1 MKQLFCG
8 CLLLGVMMTACTNN
22 EKSNETID
30 TLQDTMMP
38 ASVQP
43 VPDNTETMKD
53 STERRSDSLNGRDS
67 GR

>member
-8 CLLLGVMMTACTNN
+8 CLLLGVMMAACTNN

-43 VPDNTETMKD
+43 VPDNTQSIHD
-53 STERRSDSLNGRDS
+53 SSQLRRDS
-67 GR
+67 MNRGDSMR